1 MGRGSIMDGWHI
13 SWMMVD
19 NGHVVWYMMDNA
31 YHATG
36 GEISQASY
44 NDLEQTHANGI
55 SNLCKIAREIG
66 LKEGVVVVIRVKQ
79 KN

>member
-1 MGRGSIMDGWHI
+1 MTYFMDDGGQWPCCMI
-13 SWMMVD
+13 YDGQCLSC
-19 NGHVVWYMMDNA
+19 N
-31 YHATG
+31 G